1 MPMKFEVIDVNAYSG
16 YKHNERPISFIF
28 QGRDYRVTG
37 IIDRWHEGGVKTDQ
51 PYLDYFKVKADDGK
65 QYLLRY
71 NGLFDKWSILVTD

>member
-37 IIDRWHEGGVKTDQ
+37 II
-51 PYLDYFKVKADDGK
+51 
-65 QYLLRY
+65 
-71 NGLFDKWSILVTD
+71 